1 MNATHFGQRKQI
13 GIKRSFGQ
21 ECQVV
26 GIWTRPFADLIW
38 RLRLG
43 SAAVRTSELG
53 VRKIV

>member
-13 GIKRSFGQ
+13 GIERSFGQ